1 MKKAKMDRQGV
12 RKAAD
17 LEQKYPLGILKQ
29 GTSLSQLEQLSKLSQ
44 TLAQFMASTNDRFNE
59 LEQGKNGVSVQT
71 WFGVGTPT
79 LENPPASDWSEDE
92 LKAEHIGDIYYDEEN
107 GKVYLFKETGW
118 VLCFSGTALEYTVTF
133 KANDEVY
140 EVVSVKA
147 GNSINAP
154 ATNPTS
160 ESGSFVA
167 WMLNEEAVVFPYK
180 PTSDVELTASFK

>member
-1 MKKAKMDRQGV
+1 
-12 RKAAD
+12 
-17 LEQKYPLGILKQ
+17 
-29 GTSLSQLEQLSKLSQ
+29 
-44 TLAQFMASTNDRFNE
+44 
-59 LEQGKNGVSVQT
+59 
-71 WFGVGTPT
+71 
-79 LENPPASDWSEDE
+79 
-92 LKAEHIGDIYYDEEN
+92 
-107 GKVYLFKETGW
+107 

-160 ESGSFVA
+160 ESGSFVS